1 MTLLLEELCDRS
13 SFFYFSTGVKTGQLY
28 SCSVEAL
35 QVRRIQL
42 ALSASIAFPELT
54 CRGTEGTEGVLI
66 DLGQTPQTFNIA

>member
-1 MTLLLEELCDRS
+1 MKLLLEELCDRS
-13 SFFYFSTGVKTGQLY
+13 SFFSFSTGVKTGKLS

-42 ALSASIAFPELT
+42 ALSARIAFPEQT
-54 CRGTEGTEGVLI
+54 CRGTEGTEGVLT